1 MNPINFGNWLKQA
14 VILMLSRPMVWL
26 GYVLFCSLIFAVAR
40 VSLALGVFLAICCV
54 FVGVGVAAYIDQK
67 IDSLRKALNQ
77 TLPLA
82 IIAAAT
88 LVSCWFIFRL
98 VANLYSG
105 EYIKILQFFFLWEL
119 TPENLDGKSLR
130 QLIGWLYSAAI
141 MTPIFL
147 MLMLN
152 SFASWF
158 SFPLMVFKKHPWSVA
173 KEQGRQASVAHSSA
187 FYKLMS
193 LLFALAILG
202 NSIIPIFTPLF
213 YMLLSSLMY
222 VSYKNVFENQ
232 G

>member
-1 MNPINFGNWLKQA
+1 
-14 VILMLSRPMVWL
+14 MLSRPMVWL
-26 GYVLFCSLIFAVAR
+26 GYVLFSGLVFAVAR
-40 VSLALGVFLAICCV
+40 VSLALGVFLAICCL
-54 FVGVGVAAYIDQK
+54 FVGVGVAAYIDKK
-67 IDSLRKALNQ
+67 INSLRSAINH

-82 IIAAAT
+82 IIAATA

-105 EYIKILQFFFLWEL
+105 EYIKILQFFFYWEL
-119 TPENLDGKSLR
+119 APENYSGKSLR

-158 SFPLMVFKKHPWSVA
+158 SFPLMIFNNQSWSEA
-173 KEQGRQASVAHSSA
+173 KEQGRQASVTHSNA

-202 NSIIPIFTPLF
+202 NSIVPIFTPLF
-213 YMLLSSLMY
+213 YMLMSTLMY
-222 VSYKNVFENQ
+222 ISYRDVFERIN
-232 G
+232 